1 MRVVVV
7 GGGILGLATAR
18 LLAAERPGDEIVVL
32 EKEEA
37 VGLHQTGHNSG
48 VVHAGLYYAPGSLKA
63 RLCRRG
69 VDLLRAYCQERGLP
83 YQECGK
89 LVVALDE
96 SELSRLDGLE
106 QRAIANGVP
115 ELRRLDRDELRS
127 VEPHAAGI
135 AALHSATTAITDF
148 RAVTEAFAT
157 DVVAAGGCVRLGTGA
172 AAVRVTQAGASV
184 VTETGEELSADRVVV
199 CAGLHADRLARL
211 SGEDAGPRII
221 PFRGVYYR
229 LRPERADLVNG
240 LIYPVPNPMLPFLG
254 IHLTRKVDGSVW
266 LGPNAVLALAR
277 EGYRGRDM
285 RGRDIAEI
293 FLWPGTPR
301 LMRQHWRLGASE
313 IVRTASKRVFIREA
327 ARYVPEL
334 TRADAVP
341 ARAGVRAQA
350 VDRDGALVD
359 DFRFGGG
366 KFVTWV
372 RNAPSPAATSSMAI
386 AEEIVTRTGLTPTI
400 SAQSAT

>member
-18 LLAAERPGDEIVVL
+18 LLAAERPGDEVVVL
-32 EKEEA
+32 EKERA

-69 VDLLRAYCQERGLP
+69 VGLLRAYCFDRGLP
-83 YQECGK
+83 YEECGK
-89 LVVALDE
+89 LVVALAE
-96 SELSRLDGLE
+96 HELGPLDGLE

-115 ELRRLDRDELRS
+115 ELRRLDGDGLRS

-135 AALHSATTAITDF
+135 AALHSPTTAITDF
-148 RAVTEAFAT
+148 RAVTEAFAA
-157 DVVAAGGCVRLGTGA
+157 DVIAAGGEVRLATGVT
-172 AAVRVTQAGASV
+172 AVRATPSCAKV
-184 VTETGEELSADRVVV
+184 VTAAGEELPADRVVV

-229 LRPERADLVNG
+229 LRPERTDLVNG

-277 EGYRGRDM
+277 EGYRGRDL
-285 RGRDIAEI
+285 RRRDVAEI
-293 FLWPGTPR
+293 FSWPGTPR
-301 LMRQHWRLGASE
+301 LMRQHWRVGAAE
-313 IVRTASKRVFIREA
+313 VVRTASKRVFIREA

-334 TRADAVP
+334 TRADAFP

-359 DFRFGGG
+359 DFRLGGG

-386 AEEIVTRTGLTPTI
+386 AEEIVTRMGLMPVT
-400 SAQSAT
+400 SAVSSA

>member
-1 MRVVVV
+1 
-7 GGGILGLATAR
+7 
-18 LLAAERPGDEIVVL
+18 LAAERPGDEIVVL
-32 EKEEA
+32 EKEDA

-69 VDLLRAYCQERGLP
+69 VDLLRSYCRERGLP

-89 LVVALDE
+89 LVVALDQR
-96 SELSRLDGLE
+96 ELGALDGLE

-115 ELRRLDRDELRS
+115 KLRRLDGGELRS

-135 AALHSATTAITDF
+135 AALHSPMTAITDF
-148 RAVTEAFAT
+148 RAVTEVFAT

-172 AAVRVTQAGASV
+172 AAVRATPAGATV
-184 VTETGEELSADRVVV
+184 VTDTGEELSADRVVV
-199 CAGLHADRLARL
+199 CAGLHADQLARL

-229 LRPERADLVNG
+229 LRPERTDLVNG
-240 LIYPVPNPMLPFLG
+240 LIYPVPNPALPFLG

-285 RGRDIAEI
+285 RARDAAEI
-293 FLWPGTPR
+293 FSWPGTPR
-301 LMRQHWRLGASE
+301 LMRNHWRVGASE
-313 IVRTASKRVFIREA
+313 IVRTASKRMFIREA

-334 TRADAVP
+334 TGADAVP

-359 DFRFGGG
+359 DFRLGGG

-386 AEEIVTRTGLTPTI
+386 AEEVVSRIGLAPTI
-400 SAQSAT
+400 SAQTAK

>member
-1 MRVVVV
+1 M
-7 GGGILGLATAR
+7 ATAR
-18 LLAAERPGDEIVVL
+18 LLAAERRGDEIVVL
-32 EKEEA
+32 EKEDA

-48 VVHAGLYYAPGSLKA
+48 VVHAGLYYTPGSLKA

-69 VDLLRAYCQERGLP
+69 VDLLKTYCAERSLA

-96 SELSRLDGLE
+96 RELGPLDRLE
-106 QRAIANGVP
+106 QRASANGVP
-115 ELRRLDRDELRS
+115 KLRRLDGTELRS
-127 VEPHAAGI
+127 VEPHAAGV
-135 AALHSATTAITDF
+135 AALHSPTTAITDF
-148 RAVTEAFAT
+148 RAVTEGFAA
-157 DVVAAGGCVRLGTGA
+157 DVIAAGGDVRLGTGTT
-172 AAVRVTQAGASV
+172 AVRATRKGARV
-184 VTETGEELSADRVVV
+184 VTDSGEELTADRVVV
-199 CAGLHADRLARL
+199 CAGLHADQLARL

-240 LIYPVPNPMLPFLG
+240 LIYPVPSPTLPFLG

-277 EGYRGRDM
+277 EGYRGRDIHI
-285 RGRDIAEI
+285 RDVAEI
-293 FLWPGTPR
+293 LSWPGTPR
-301 LMRQHWRLGASE
+301 LIRQHWRVGAAE
-313 IVRTASKRVFIREA
+313 IMRTASKGVFIREA

-334 TRADAVP
+334 TRADAIP

-350 VDRDGALVD
+350 VDRDGSLVD
-359 DFRFGGG
+359 DFRLGGG
-366 KFVTWV
+366 PFVTWV

-386 AEEIVTRTGLTPTI
+386 AEEIVSRIALTPTT
-400 SAQSAT
+400 SAQPPNDGHKPRVTGSNR